1 MDRVNVSLRYNRDG
15 VRMKKN
21 LRYVAIAFVIFYLL
35 SSPRDAAGF
44 VNNAFTQLGRAGD
57 QVSSFVSSLDLSP

>member
-1 MDRVNVSLRYNRDG
+1 
-15 VRMKKN
+15 MKKN